1 MTMQIHSSIRIHTA
15 ALCLLAALSTLV
27 TLPAMASYSNVTL
40 ESLGGDLTVV
50 VYLPHGIY
58 SDERAYYYSSR
69 FDHGSMVGSILRKT
83 RDGKTHELYGT
94 DMWRTPH
101 NTNWPESGV
110 GLASEFGVGDD
121 GSFCNYRCGW
131 GSANDITNGVLGY
144 QEAKNGESFLKIGVG
159 ELVKGTCP
167 TCDSSED
174 YKFNSP
180 YMFAKTPDWKM
191 TAATDNSVT
200 LEHKATLHENGYKL
214 KKEMALVGEILTVT
228 STLTNLGSQPFSTA
242 WYSHNFF
249 TCDSIPLGP
258 GYSVD
263 LNLKG
268 ARDDIYDEPSTWS
281 WSTPLQDYAKVDAT
295 NPNAVHV
302 EMKRALES
310 GTRIKA
316 EFADDGYTNGEF
328 KINACGVSIES
339 SIPQVESGAMPMYAY
354 NLYIERGTLSPEPQI
369 LIHLEPGKSSTW
381 TQHLVITD
389 ISTAVSDST
398 SEKGASAIAGLGSI
412 AAFDVTASRISQQQ
426 LLPMSVL
433 LASTTLLILV
443 IRRSWAG
450 NRQHLYTSIP
460 DGQP

>member
-1 MTMQIHSSIRIHTA
+1 MKIHTTA
-15 ALCLLAALSTLV
+15 TLCLLAALSTLATTPV
-27 TLPAMASYSNVTL
+27 TAATSYSNVTL
-40 ESLGGDLTVV
+40 KSLEGDLAVV
-50 VYLPHGIY
+50 VYLPHGIH
-58 SDERAYYYSSR
+58 SDERTYYYSSR

-101 NTNWPESGV
+101 NSNWPESGV

-131 GSANDITNGVLGY
+131 GSRNDITNGVLGY

-191 TAATDNSVT
+191 AAATDNSIT
-200 LEHKATLHENGYKL
+200 LEHKAILHENGYKL
-214 KKEMALVGEILTVT
+214 KKEIALVGEILTVT

-249 TCDSIPLGP
+249 TCDSDPIGP

-295 NPNAVHV
+295 DPNAVHI

-316 EFADDGYTNGEF
+316 EFADDGSTNGEF
-328 KINACGVSIES
+328 KINACGAISIES
-339 SIPQVESGAMPMYAY
+339 SIPQVETGGMPMYAY

-381 TQHLVITD
+381 TQHLVIADT
-389 ISTAVSDST
+389 STAASDSIPEEAAAAAT
-398 SEKGASAIAGLGSI
+398 ATVGLGSI
-412 AAFDVTASRISQQQ
+412 GAFAATASQIPQQQ
-426 LLPMSVL
+426 LLSMSVL
-433 LASTTLLILV
+433 LASTAFLV
-443 IRRSWAG
+443 VFIRRSWGG

>member
-1 MTMQIHSSIRIHTA
+1 MTLTS
-15 ALCLLAALSTLV
+15 
-27 TLPAMASYSNVTL
+27 L
-40 ESLGGDLTVV
+40 EGDLSVV
-50 VYLPHGIY
+50 VYLPHGIH
-58 SDERAYYYSSR
+58 SDERTYYYSSR
-69 FDHGSMVGSILRKT
+69 FDHGSMVGSILRTT

-101 NTNWPESGV
+101 NSNWPESGV

-131 GSANDITNGVLGY
+131 GTRNDITNGVLGY

-180 YMFAKTPDWKM
+180 YMFAKPPDWKM
-191 TAATDNSVT
+191 AAATDNSVT
-200 LEHKATLHENGYKL
+200 LEHKAILHENGYKL
-214 KKEMALVGEILTVT
+214 KKEIALAGEILTVT

-295 NPNAVHV
+295 DPNAVHI

-316 EFADDGYTNGEF
+316 EFVDDGSTNGEF

-339 SIPQVESGAMPMYAY
+339 SIPQVETGGVPMYAY
-354 NLYIERGTLSPEPQI
+354 NLYIERGTVSPEPQI
-369 LIHLEPGKSSTW
+369 LIHLEPGKSLTW
-381 TQHLVITD
+381 TQHLVIRD
-389 ISTAVSDST
+389 MSTAASDRI
-398 SEKGASAIAGLGSI
+398 SEEAVTAGLGSI
-412 AAFDVTASRISQQQ
+412 TAFTATASQISQQQ
-426 LLPMSVL
+426 LLSMSVL
-433 LASTTLLILV
+433 LASTAFLV
-443 IRRSWAG
+443 VFIRRSWGG

-460 DGQP
+460 DGQPL